1 MILRELF
8 WIQLVCYVL
17 GTYCRFNA
25 RTNDHDWKITYY
37 FPALGSS
44 KFDFI
49 HTCVGNYLF
58 GDISWRHGVKQWLNC
73 WADGVPM
80 ITQYPIQPNH
90 NFTYRLNI
98 TGQEGTLWWH
108 AHVPGFRATVHGA
121 FIIRPRHGASSYPF
135 PKPDKEI
142 PVIIGLWILWHYI
155 DNRYR
160 NVERNKICYE
170 LSYFQFFMFEQ
181 LASNLA
187 EGWAW
192 TVVVV
197 VLVMAGDWWNMDLA
211 LLEKHFE
218 KEIVD
223 DLPVG
228 ATINGKL
235 GDLYNCSG
243 N

>member
-8 WIQLVCYVL
+8 WIQLVCYVF
-17 GTYCRFNA
+17 TYCWFMQEPMIMIEKK
-25 RTNDHDWKITYY
+25 TY
-37 FPALGSS
+37 FPDRGNS

-135 PKPDKEI
+135 PKPHKEI
-142 PVIIGLWILWHYI
+142 PIIIGLWTILHCI
-155 DNRYR
+155 HHKSASQYR
-160 NVERNKICYE
+160 TLERNKMFYGSIE
-170 LSYFQFFMFEQ
+170 LFSIFH
-181 LASNLA
+181 
-187 EGWAW
+187 GW
-192 TVVVV
+192 TTS
-197 VLVMAGDWWNMDLA
+197 
-211 LLEKHFE
+211 E
-218 KEIVD
+218 
-223 DLPVG
+223 
-228 ATINGKL
+228 
-235 GDLYNCSG
+235 
-243 N
+243 

>member
-1 MILRELF
+1 
-8 WIQLVCYVL
+8 
-17 GTYCRFNA
+17 
-25 RTNDHDWKITYY
+25 
-37 FPALGSS
+37 
-44 KFDFI
+44 
-49 HTCVGNYLF
+49 
-58 GDISWRHGVKQWLNC
+58 VKQWLNC

-135 PKPDKEI
+135 PRPDKEI

-187 EGWAW
+187 EGWA
-192 TVVVV
+192 
-197 VLVMAGDWWNMDLA
+197 
-211 LLEKHFE
+211 
-218 KEIVD
+218 
-223 DLPVG
+223 
-228 ATINGKL
+228 
-235 GDLYNCSG
+235 
-243 N
+243 